1 MDAGRRHEV
10 ERKVYAGQRLDRTD
24 GIDLYGC
31 ADLVWLGRLAHH
43 RRADPER
50 TGFRLDPRLNA
61 GGIAEFGPLAGRSY
75 GRDLDPGAW
84 VDELLRLRDRQ
95 DASGGCVTFVPVR
108 AGSGEEERPAP
119 VSALRLLAVSRLVL
133 DNVPHLGVLLPAEGP
148 SLAQLALN
156 FGVDELLTGPD
167 TPADATADARATTD
181 TDTDTDTDTG
191 VRAGADAGAELRDD
205 LVTLIG
211 EAGFRP
217 VELDGEHR
225 VVREYDAPPT
235 LAQRRSEPQR
245 VWS

>member
-10 ERKVYAGQRLDRTD
+10 EQKVYAGQRLDRTD

-50 TGFRLDPRLNA
+50 TGFRLDPRFAA

-156 FGVDELLTGPD
+156 FGVDELLAGPD
-167 TPADATADARATTD
+167 ASTDGDAHAEP
-181 TDTDTDTDTG
+181 G
-191 VRAGADAGAELRDD
+191 AGADAGAGAGAELRDD